1 MREASVETE
10 IEHDDFDSETNIP
23 TTEQVVQQ
31 EHLAW
36 SFGVPLLVAVIPGIL
51 FRLMGMVASTML
63 KPNAAPP
70 AWAIALM
77 IAFQVLG
84 MVAMA
89 VVFLIR
95 WDYSFRK
102 LAILTSGRPHIV
114 RRLLLFLSFACLLLF
129 DILFNLGTAFA
140 GSFDIAIVLWLASVP
155 IFTGFILCYKIA
167 FSRLSF

>member
-1 MREASVETE
+1 MTLFEAQEFE
-10 IEHDDFDSETNIP
+10 YEDFDSETNIHAAKQMI
-23 TTEQVVQQ
+23 EQ

-36 SFGVPLLVAVIPGIL
+36 SFGVPLFVAIIPGVL
-51 FRLMGMVASTML
+51 FRLMGIVASTML

-70 AWAIALM
+70 AWAITLM
-77 IAFQVLG
+77 ITFQVLG

-102 LAILTSGRPHIV
+102 LAILTYGRPYIA
-114 RRLLLFLSFACLLLF
+114 RRLSLFLSFACLLLF
-129 DILFNLGTAFA
+129 DVLFNFGTAFA
-140 GSFDIAIVLWLASVP
+140 GLFDIAIVLWLGSVP
-155 IFTGFILCYKIA
+155 IFTGFVLFYKIA